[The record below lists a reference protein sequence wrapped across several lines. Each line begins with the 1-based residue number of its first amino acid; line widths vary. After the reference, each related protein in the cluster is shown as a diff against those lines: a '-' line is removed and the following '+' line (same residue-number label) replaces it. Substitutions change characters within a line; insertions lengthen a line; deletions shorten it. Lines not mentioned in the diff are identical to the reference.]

1 MSNHPNEE
9 NTMSK
14 TGNTDPKT
22 SNTGNV
28 NTENKTKTTETRKTT
43 ETTESTKTTEAK
55 ESKVPDNNT
64 ENHNV
69 QNNDDRSANED
80 AMSALKALE
89 EAKQKAEEN
98 WNLFLRTRADMDNIR
113 RRAQLDNENARKF
126 AIEKF
131 ARELL
136 VVIDS
141 LEHGILV
148 AEKAGDAAYK
158 EGMVLTLKLFLDIL
172 EKFDIKRLDPKN
184 EMFDPNKHEAISMQE
199 NSEVAPNS
207 IVLVAQAGFTLNDR
221 VLRPARVVVAK
232 APEVE

>member
-1 MSNHPNEE
+1 MSNNPNEE
-9 NTMSK
+9 NTIQK
-14 TGNTDPKT
+14 DPKT
-22 SNTGNV
+22 ENM
-28 NTENKTKTTETRKTT
+28 NTENAEA
-43 ETTESTKTTEAK
+43 SAEAK
-55 ESKVPDNNT
+55 VSDNNT
-64 ENHNV
+64 
-69 QNNDDRSANED
+69 RAPNEE
-80 AMSALKALE
+80 SLSPLKALE

-172 EKFDIKRLDPKN
+172 EKFEIKRLDPKD
-184 EMFDPNKHEAISMQE
+184 EVFDPSKHEAISMQE
-199 NSEVAPNS
+199 NSELAPNT
-207 IVLVAQAGFTLNDR
+207 VVVVAQAGFILNDR
-221 VLRPARVVVAK
+221 VLRPARVVVTK
-232 APEVE
+232 APEAE